1 MSERQRKTSQPK
13 TSVPTKSTE
22 DAQVIPAQKK
32 EVCLSATPAPDGQQP
47 MTRWIHAIMVC
58 FLLSLSVGLYT
69 WTKDFPMFFD
79 DYTYLIDNPIFK
91 APDKFS
97 YLSHFEEFAT
107 RPARLGSDP
116 DYAVNFILRPVAYAS
131 FALNHAFDGFNPRWY
146 RLFNI
151 LIHALN
157 SVLIYALLHTL
168 LRRSASTLSR
178 GSLVFIPAT
187 AALLFATH
195 PLGIESVTYIIQRF
209 TSLAAFF
216 SLLCLWLW
224 FVSFSFKSRAALYA
238 LRTGAVV
245 ALLLAMQTKECSV
258 AVPFMAV
265 LIDWLVLR
273 SGLRRALFRALPLL
287 LCAPLIPALVM
298 LTATVQNGGSFD
310 MSASLNIV
318 NSRDAPLNHWHYI
331 VTQFTVLVH
340 YLRLMV
346 WPFGLNLDPEWPK
359 YESLWQGPVLI
370 SLGILMGL
378 VAASGWLFHRF
389 RHDVRLAFGFVFTL
403 WYFITIAAS
412 SGLVPLPDMV
422 AEHRSY
428 LPSIGIFVLVSCLLD
443 CLRGLLPVQ
452 AAWQR
457 TIAPAVLVLAITALL
472 SWRTTDRNT
481 VWSTSESLWKDTVA
495 KSPGKFRAW
504 GNLGAAYSTNGKDDK
519 AVDCYRAALKI
530 EPRFQNGILN
540 LSNSLLRLNRPKESL
555 NTTLE
560 LIKLDDAAAIKP
572 TVAFTL
578 GLGLA
583 GVGRYD
589 DAVGVFR
596 EILKAMPGDP
606 QAHKALGFVYF
617 QTGLPHRALDHYQE
631 AAKTQ
636 PSDAQL
642 AALILAAEQAMA
654 QKRSGRMMSY

>member
-47 MTRWIHAIMVC
+47 TTRWIHAIMIC

-79 DYTYLIDNPIFK
+79 DYTYLIDNPVFK

-265 LIDWLVLR
+265 LIDWLV
-273 SGLRRALFRALPLL
+273 
-287 LCAPLIPALVM
+287 M

-359 YESLWQGPVLI
+359 YESLWQGPVLM
-370 SLGILMGL
+370 SLGVLLGL
-378 VAASGWLFHRF
+378 VAASGWLFRRF

-443 CLRGLLPVQ
+443 CLRGLLPAQ

-457 TIAPAVLVLAITALL
+457 TLAPAALVLVITTLL

-481 VWSTSESLWKDTVA
+481 VWSTSETLWKDTVA
-495 KSPGKFRAW
+495 KSPGKFRTW
-504 GNLGAAYSTNGKDDK
+504 GNLGAAYSNNGKDDK
-519 AVDCYRAALKI
+519 AVECYRNALKI

-560 LIKLDDAAAIKP
+560 LIKLDNTAATKP
-572 TVAFTL
+572 PVAFTL

-606 QAHKALGFVYF
+606 QAHKALGMVYF
-617 QTGLPHRALDHYQE
+617 QTGLPHRALDHYQR
-631 AAKTQ
+631 AAQNQ
-636 PSDAQL
+636 PPDAQL
-642 AALILAAEQAMA
+642 AQLILAAEQAMA
-654 QKRSGRMMSY
+654 QKRSGRTMSY

>member
-1 MSERQRKTSQPK
+1 MSKRRHNTRTPK
-13 TSVPTKSTE
+13 PSAPAEV
-22 DAQVIPAQKK
+22 ALVMPAQ
-32 EVCLSATPAPDGQQP
+32 EGCLTAPPEIPSPHQA
-47 MTRWIHAIMVC
+47 MRWIHALIVC
-58 FLLSLSVGLYT
+58 LLLSLTAGLYS
-69 WTKDFPMFFD
+69 WTTDFPMVFD
-79 DYTYLIDNPIFK
+79 DYTYLIDNPVFQ

-97 YLSHFEEFAT
+97 YLSNFEEFAT
-107 RPARLGSDP
+107 RPARMGSDP

-131 FALNHAFDGFNPRWY
+131 FALNHAFDGYKPHWY
-146 RLFNI
+146 RVLNI

-168 LRRSASTLSR
+168 LRRSASPLSR

-187 AALLFATH
+187 TALLFAAH
-195 PLGIESVTYIIQRF
+195 PLAIESVTYVIQRF

-287 LCAPLIPALVM
+287 LCAPLIPALVI
-298 LTATVQNGGSFD
+298 LTATAQNGGSFD
-310 MSASLNIV
+310 MGASMNIV
-318 NSRDAPLNHWHYI
+318 NSRDEPLNHWHYI

-340 YLRLMV
+340 YLRLMI
-346 WPFGLNLDPEWPK
+346 WPFGLNLDPQWPK
-359 YESLWQGPVLI
+359 YESLWQGPVLMA
-370 SLGILMGL
+370 LGVLLGL
-378 VAASGWLFHRF
+378 VAASGWLFRRF

-428 LPSIGIFVLVSCLLD
+428 LPSIGIFVLVGCLLD
-443 CLRGLLPVQ
+443 CLRGLLPSH

-457 TIAPAVLVLAITALL
+457 TLAPAALVLVITTLL
-472 SWRTTDRNT
+472 CWRTTDRNT
-481 VWSTSESLWKDTVA
+481 VWSTSETLWKDTVA
-495 KSPGKFRAW
+495 KSPGKFRTW
-504 GNLGAAYSTNGKDDK
+504 GNLGTAYSMNGKDEK
-519 AVDCYRAALKI
+519 AVECYRNALKI

-555 NTTLE
+555 DTTLE
-560 LIKLDDAAAIKP
+560 LIKLDNTAATKP
-572 TVAFTL
+572 PVAFTL

-606 QAHKALGFVYF
+606 QAHKALGLVYF
-617 QTGLPHRALDHYQE
+617 QTGLPHRALDHYHK
-631 AAKTQ
+631 AAKAQ
-636 PSDAQL
+636 PSDTQL
-642 AALILAAEQAMA
+642 AALIQAAEQAMA
-654 QKRSGRMMSY
+654 QKRSGRTMSY